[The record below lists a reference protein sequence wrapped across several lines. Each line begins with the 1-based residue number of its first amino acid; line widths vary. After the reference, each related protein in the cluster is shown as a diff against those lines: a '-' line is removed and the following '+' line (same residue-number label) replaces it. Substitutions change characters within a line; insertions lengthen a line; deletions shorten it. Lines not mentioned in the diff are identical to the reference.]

1 MIRHLLGTRRP
12 STCPHKLLG
21 KNPGACLQC
30 LQGVR
35 KSKKQQP
42 SILYD
47 AKNTSYG
54 SEHGPSTARGASKR
68 ARIRKTNDRRKMAL
82 KSFLLT
88 FWNSNTI
95 SFQPFPTSA
104 LNHTGAQ
111 AVWLATRDALRAH
124 EFLVYI
130 NIPHAHTHTR
140 ARTCAHAHAHTH
152 ALARTHARPHARP
165 HARTP
170 ACPYTRPHTCPP
182 AAPARPHALDWF

>member
-30 LQGVR
+30 LRGVR

-54 SEHGPSTARGASKR
+54 SEHGPSTARGSSKR

-140 ARTCAHAHAHTH
+140 AHAHAHTH

-182 AAPARPHALDWF
+182 AAPARTHALDWF

>member
-1 MIRHLLGTRRP
+1 MSVRR
-12 STCPHKLLG
+12 
-21 KNPGACLQC
+21 
-30 LQGVR
+30 
-35 KSKKQQP
+35 SKKQQP

-47 AKNTSYG
+47 AKTTSCG
-54 SEHGPSTARGASKR
+54 SEHGPSTARGSSKR
-68 ARIRKTNDRRKMAL
+68 ARIQKTNDRRKMAL

-130 NIPHAHTHTR
+130 NIPHAHTH
-140 ARTCAHAHAHTH
+140 ARTRSHARTHAHTH
-152 ALARTHARPHARP
+152 ARTHARPHARMPVHPPAHLPARRARP
-165 HARTP
+165 HARTGLVL
-170 ACPYTRPHTCPP
+170 R
-182 AAPARPHALDWF
+182 RGVK